1 MNILLCLFVIFIHVA
16 SAAISSADRATW
28 QYAVLMLVWRGCSLA
43 VPAFIFLAA
52 VKLAI
57 GLDKS
62 FSYPKYLLS
71 RLKRVLLP
79 YLGVSA
85 VYAVYFTL
93 RGFAAYTPASLLKEI
108 ALGSVCGHFYF
119 VIIILQFYLTAPLW
133 RALAKRLDSSARIAA
148 ALIASY
154 FVSQLFGQYFAD
166 FLRVFD
172 KSQVFEY
179 SDRLFTTYLF
189 WWTAGL
195 AVGRHY
201 EKAKDAAKRD
211 FIPAAVLFGFAAAA
225 AGFLDFMHFTGR
237 ESVWWLETAHTF
249 YIFAGICFM
258 FALAVRFSALRLPAP
273 LVYVDRASYSIY
285 LWHPLTLYIADS
297 VSGKI
302 GADTLTG
309 SLAVRI
315 FFGFAVTISVCA
327 CVSFLTKK
335 LADRLKA
342 RPSAKDG
349 ECPSGKD

>member
-1 MNILLCLFVIFIHVA
+1 MNIVLCLFVIFIHVA
-16 SAAISSADRATW
+16 SAAVSTADRSAW

-52 VKLAI
+52 VKLAM
-57 GLDKS
+57 GLNKA

-79 YLGVSA
+79 YLAVSA
-85 VYAVYFTL
+85 VYAVYFTM
-93 RGFAAYTPASLLKEI
+93 RGFAAYTPASLLKEV

-133 RALAKRLDSSARIAA
+133 RALAKRLDSTARIAA

-166 FLRVFD
+166 FLHIFD
-172 KSQVFEY
+172 KSFVFAY
-179 SDRLFTTYLF
+179 SDRIFTTYLF

-211 FIPAAVLFGFAAAA
+211 FVPSAVLFGFAAVT
-225 AGFLDFMHFTGR
+225 AGFLDFLHFTGR
-237 ESVWWLETAHTF
+237 ESIWWLETAHTF

-258 FALAVRFSALRLPAP
+258 FALAVRFSTLRLPSP

-302 GADTLTG
+302 AADTLTG

-315 FFGFAVTISVCA
+315 LFGFGLTISVCA

-335 LADRLKA
+335 LTEIAKTRLTASKQT
-342 RPSAKDG
+342 
-349 ECPSGKD
+349 GKS